1 MHELAIT
8 ESIVAAITE
17 RLGDAR
23 ITRVVLEV
31 GRLSGVVPEAVRF
44 CFDVCIQGTV
54 LDGAVLEIVTLP
66 GRARCCTCAAEA
78 EVADLLAVCPCGSI
92 SLEVMAGQEL
102 CIREVEVR

>member
-1 MHELAIT
+1 MHELAVT

-31 GRLSGVVPEAVRF
+31 GSLSGVVPDAVQF
-44 CFDVCIQGTV
+44 CFDVCTKGTV

-66 GRARCCTCAAEA
+66 GRARCCTCAAET

-92 SLEVMAGQEL
+92 ALEVMAGQEL
-102 CIREVEVR
+102 RIREVEVR